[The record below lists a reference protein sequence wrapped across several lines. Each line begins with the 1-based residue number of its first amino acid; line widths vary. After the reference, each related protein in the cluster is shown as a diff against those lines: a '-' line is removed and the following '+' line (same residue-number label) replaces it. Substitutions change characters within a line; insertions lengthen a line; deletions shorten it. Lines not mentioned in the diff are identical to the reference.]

1 MTGRIFRTAFTSAAF
16 AAPLLLGACA
26 VGPNYHHPTL
36 PTSAGY
42 ERPAASDA
50 AGEGAP
56 RLVSGQDVAADWW
69 RVFGSKDLDA
79 LVETALKNNPTLTA
93 AKASLRAA
101 HEQVLAQRGAYYPTA
116 SLSIQPTRS
125 QFAPT
130 LSSPLENNSFLYTL
144 TTTQLNISYVPDLF
158 GANRRTVESLVA
170 EQDAQRFELEAAR
183 LTIATNVVT
192 AAVQDALLRAQIAQ
206 THAII
211 ADQERTLVS
220 FRRQLELGQ
229 ASRADVAAQEALLA
243 QAQQTLP
250 PLEKQLKINQDLLA
264 SLVGRTPA
272 ELDETQF
279 DLAAITLPQDLP
291 LSLPARLVA
300 QRPDVRIAEAQLHAA
315 SAQIGIAEAA
325 RWPNL
330 ELDASG
336 GSATLALGVSLAN
349 SATFW
354 NLAAT
359 LTQPIFE
366 GGQLMHKK
374 RAAVDAYDQAAAQY
388 QATVVG
394 AFQNTADALH
404 ALRADA
410 AADLAADNA
419 AQASAKSLQ
428 IARRQLELGDVN
440 QLTVLAAEQTYAQA
454 RIAALQARANRYS
467 DAAGLFQALG
477 GGWWNRCQAKSVK
490 GIVACP

>member
-1 MTGRIFRTAFTSAAF
+1 MTARTVRTALKGGALI
-16 AAPLLLGACA
+16 APLLLAACA
-26 VGPNYHHPTL
+26 VGPNYHRPTL

-42 ERPAASDA
+42 ERATAQPTSET
-50 AGEGAP
+50 GP
-56 RLVSGQDVAADWW
+56 RLASGQDVAADWW
-69 RVFGSKDLDA
+69 RVFGSSELNA
-79 LVETALKNNPTLTA
+79 LIETALKNNPTLTA

-101 HEQVLAQRGAYYPTA
+101 HEQVLAQRGAYYPSA
-116 SLSIQPTRS
+116 SLSLQPTRS

-144 TTTQLNISYVPDLF
+144 TTTQLNVSYVPDLF
-158 GANRRTVESLVA
+158 GANRRAVESLVA
-170 EQDAQRFELEAAR
+170 QQDAQRFELEAAR

-192 AAVQDALLRAQIAQ
+192 AAVQDALLRAQIQQ
-206 THAII
+206 TRAII
-211 ADQERTLVS
+211 ADQARTLVS

-229 ASRADVAAQEALLA
+229 ASRADIAAQEALLA

-250 PLEKQLKINQDLLA
+250 PLEKQLEINRDLLA
-264 SLVGRTPA
+264 SLVGCTPA
-272 ELDETQF
+272 ELDDTPF
-279 DLAAITLPQDLP
+279 DLASITLPQDMP
-291 LSLPARLVA
+291 LSLPARLVE

-315 SAQIGIAEAA
+315 SAQIGAAEAA

-366 GGQLMHKK
+366 GGTLLHRK

-388 QATVVG
+388 QATVIG

-410 AADLAADNA
+410 ATDRAAANA
-419 AQASAKSLQ
+419 EQATAKSLQ
-428 IARRQLELGDVN
+428 ISKRQLELGDVN
-440 QLTVLAAEQTYAQA
+440 LLTVLNAEQTYAQA
-454 RIAALQARANRYS
+454 RITALQAKANRYA
-467 DAAGLFQALG
+467 DAAALFQALG
-477 GGWWNRCQAKSVK
+477 GGWWNRCGSRSVK